1 MSHLRPI
8 ASRQPACRGSAHRQA
23 WRPLRTGTSW
33 PAVTWAA
40 GQGLTQFVDL
50 GAGPPVRKAKARV
63 LEDIHVTAQA
73 ANSSARVA
81 YVDNDRVVVAHSRAF
96 RAPAKGVAV
105 AGVIR
110 AAYVAGDSVPGITA
124 GPCTSRGYGRRR
136 QRFELPPGVV
146 RDPADHAVQQAALG
160 RVERALLR
168 AVTWHGVRPTRAGL
182 LAAIRLPDGSEF
194 PSTSPGARHLL
205 ELDRRALKPATARRD
220 SAAPARSPPPLAH
233 SRSAGTAPGPA
244 HSNPGRARGSRPG
257 HPGP

>member
-1 MSHLRPI
+1 VYDRLLGGHESFAADRERAAGLPRI
-8 ASRQPACRGSAHRQA
+8 CLSAGMAAFENRYFLA
-23 WRPLRTGTSW
+23 R
-33 PAVTWAA
+33 AVTWAA

-110 AAYVAGDSVPGITA
+110 AAYIAGDSVPRITA
-124 GPCTSRGYGRRR
+124 GPCTSRRYGRRR

-194 PSTSPGARHLL
+194 PIYQP
-205 ELDRRALKPATARRD
+205 RRP
-220 SAAPARSPPPLAH
+220 SPP
-233 SRSAGTAPGPA
+233 RT
-244 HSNPGRARGSRPG
+244 
-257 HPGP
+257 